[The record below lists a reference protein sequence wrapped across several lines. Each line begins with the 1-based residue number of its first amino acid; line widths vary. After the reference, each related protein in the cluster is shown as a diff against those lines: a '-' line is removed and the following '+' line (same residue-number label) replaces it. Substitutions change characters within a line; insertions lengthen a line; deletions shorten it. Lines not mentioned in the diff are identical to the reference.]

1 MKKIL
6 IAAGVTALTV
16 GLHSGSTGAVSSSD
30 EWAKLGTEKVQ
41 SITGVVNAHC
51 PGCTF
56 SSPVDGD
63 KNSADPFVAG
73 TSAGGNI
80 GGFIAEGPDG
90 EQRLVFCSDAVTPT
104 TNTAGGVVQMNVS
117 GSLKYLL
124 WKYSAFDGSLAANT
138 GPALQSLVWMYGSD
152 TQNRS
157 EVWKANGSSF
167 TPENWD
173 SKDPWSTDN
182 RVGFAMADPQYPIFS
197 IVTDGSTAV
206 LVTEAQDFGHPH
218 TIAADDTVTVAGST
232 NSNATDLTV
241 VSAVAAVDPTFPVT
255 DATRDGSTATA
266 TLGSQSDGSANYT
279 FQIGD
284 SVTIAGSTAFNGTHT
299 LTAVDGSTI
308 SWADTGASATES
320 SISATADIDA
330 FESVITFASTV
341 SSGTE
346 TPADATL
353 TVQGAHDATVAALDA
368 RTRALYLEG
377 ISNAAPWSLSATE
390 TGVTLTSAADNP
402 IAGHTIT
409 VSAPGEDDVELTTD
423 ENGAVTWPE
432 TWADPGYSTTWSAT
446 AVTPGEVWEIR
457 PSNYQTGVRGQTM
470 MITGEDGSTTG
481 SWTSDPAP
489 TTTTVAPPTTTT
501 VAPATTTTIAATTTT
516 AAPTTTTTTT
526 TTTVVV
532 PSTFPATGVSEE
544 GYAMS
549 LQVALWSALVGLGA
563 GGLALVARRK

>member
-6 IAAGVTALTV
+6 IAAGVAALTV
-16 GLHSGSTGAVSSSD
+16 GLHSGPTGAVSSSD

-80 GGFIAEGPDG
+80 GGFVAEGPDG

-104 TNTAGGVVQMNVS
+104 TNTAGGVVQLNVN
-117 GSLKYLL
+117 GSLQYLL
-124 WKYSAFDGSLAANT
+124 WKYSEFDGTLPANT

-152 TQNRS
+152 AQNRS
-157 EVWKANGSSF
+157 EVWKANGTSF

-173 SKDPWSTDN
+173 TKDPWATDN
-182 RVGFAMADPQYPIFS
+182 RVGFAMADPQYPISS
-197 IVTDGSTAV
+197 IVTDGSTAT
-206 LVTEAQDFGHPH
+206 LVTETQDFGHPH
-218 TIAADDTVTVAGST
+218 TIAVDDTVTVTGST
-232 NSNATDLTV
+232 NAATNATVT
-241 VSAVAAVDPTFPVT
+241 SAVAAVDPTFPVT

-266 TLGSQSDGSANYT
+266 TLGSQSNGSANYT
-279 FQIGD
+279 FEIGD
-284 SVTIAGSTAFNGTHT
+284 SVTIAGSTDFNGTHT

-308 SWADTGASATES
+308 SWADTGAATDENG
-320 SISATADIDA
+320 ITATADIDA
-330 FESVITFASTV
+330 FESVIQFASTV

-377 ISNAAPWSLSATE
+377 ISNAAPWSLTATE
-390 TGVTLTSAADNP
+390 TGVTLMSAADNP
-402 IAGHTIT
+402 IEGHTIT
-409 VSAPGEDDVELTTD
+409 VSAPDEDAVELTTD
-423 ENGAVTWPE
+423 ANGAVVWPE

-446 AVTPGEVWEIR
+446 AVTPGSVWEIR
-457 PSNYQTGVRGQTM
+457 PSNYSTGVRGQTM
-470 MITGEDGSTTG
+470 LITGEDGSTSG
-481 SWTSDPAP
+481 SWTSDPA
-489 TTTTVAPPTTTT
+489 PTTTT

-516 AAPTTTTTTT
+516 AAPTTT

-549 LQVALWSALVGLGA
+549 LQVALWSGLIGLGA

>member
-41 SITGVVNAHC
+41 SITGVINAHC

-56 SSPVDGD
+56 SSPVDGN

-104 TNTAGGVVQMNVS
+104 TTTAGGVVQLNVS
-117 GSLKYLL
+117 GSLQYLL
-124 WKYSAFDGSLAANT
+124 WKYSEFDGTLPANT

-152 TQNRS
+152 AQNRS
-157 EVWKANGSSF
+157 EVWKADGTSF

-173 SKDPWSTDN
+173 SKDPWATDN
-182 RVGFAMADPQYPIFS
+182 RVGFAMADPQYPIHAIS
-197 IVTDGSTAV
+197 SDGSAATVILAD
-206 LVTEAQDFGHPH
+206 QDFGHPH
-218 TIAADDTVTVAGST
+218 TIAQLDTVTLSGTAG
-232 NSNATDLTV
+232 NDGADLGVTF
-241 VSAVAAVDPTFPVT
+241 AGDAVDPTYAVT
-255 DATRDGSTATA
+255 AVTRDGTTATA
-266 TLGSQSDGSANYT
+266 TLGSKTA
-279 FQIGD
+279 GD
-284 SVTIAGSTAFNGTHT
+284 VTHDFEVGDEVTIADTTDFNGTFT
-299 LTAVDGSTI
+299 LTAVAGNDSTI
-308 SWADTGASATES
+308 SWADTGAATDENG
-320 SISATADIDA
+320 ITASVTVDVVTKIIQFVTNTDIAVA
-330 FESVITFASTV
+330 F
-341 SSGTE
+341 
-346 TPADATL
+346 PADATL

-377 ISNAAPWSLSATE
+377 VSNAAPWSLTATE
-390 TGVTLTSAADNP
+390 TGVTLLSAADNP
-402 IAGHTIT
+402 IEGHTIT
-409 VSAPGEDDVELTTD
+409 VSAPDEDAVELTTD
-423 ENGAVTWPE
+423 ENGAVVWPE

-446 AVTPGEVWEIR
+446 AVTPGAVWEIR
-457 PSNYQTGVRGQTM
+457 PSNYSTGVRGQTM
-470 MITGEDGSTTG
+470 MITGEDGSTSG

-489 TTTTVAPPTTTT
+489 TTTTVAPSTTTT
-501 VAPATTTTIAATTTT
+501 IAPATTTTIAATTTT
-516 AAPTTTTTTT
+516 AASTT

-549 LQVALWSALVGLGA
+549 LQIALWSALIGVGA

>member
-1 MKKIL
+1 M
-6 IAAGVTALTV
+6 
-16 GLHSGSTGAVSSSD
+16 
-30 EWAKLGTEKVQ
+30 
-41 SITGVVNAHC
+41 
-51 PGCTF
+51 
-56 SSPVDGD
+56 
-63 KNSADPFVAG
+63 
-73 TSAGGNI
+73 
-80 GGFIAEGPDG
+80 AER
-90 EQRLVFCSDAVTPT
+90 EQRR
-104 TNTAGGVVQMNVS
+104 G
-117 GSLKYLL
+117 
-124 WKYSAFDGSLAANT
+124 
-138 GPALQSLVWMYGSD
+138 
-152 TQNRS
+152 RRR
-157 EVWKANGSSF
+157 EEREE
-167 TPENWD
+167 TPEFADRLVAINRV
-173 SKDPWSTDN
+173 SKTVKGGKRFGFAALVVVGDQRG
-182 RVGFAMADPQYPIFS
+182 RVGFGKGKAKEVPP
-197 IVTDGSTAV
+197 
-206 LVTEAQDFGHPH
+206 
-218 TIAADDTVTVAGST
+218 
-232 NSNATDLTV
+232 TDLTV

-284 SVTIAGSTAFNGTHT
+284 SVTIAGSTGFNGTHT

-432 TWADPGYSTTWSAT
+432 TWAEPGYSTTWSAT

-516 AAPTTTTTTT
+516 AAPTTTTTT
-526 TTTVVV
+526 VVV

>member
-1 MKKIL
+1 M
-6 IAAGVTALTV
+6 
-16 GLHSGSTGAVSSSD
+16 
-30 EWAKLGTEKVQ
+30 
-41 SITGVVNAHC
+41 
-51 PGCTF
+51 
-56 SSPVDGD
+56 
-63 KNSADPFVAG
+63 
-73 TSAGGNI
+73 
-80 GGFIAEGPDG
+80 
-90 EQRLVFCSDAVTPT
+90 
-104 TNTAGGVVQMNVS
+104 
-117 GSLKYLL
+117 
-124 WKYSAFDGSLAANT
+124 
-138 GPALQSLVWMYGSD
+138 
-152 TQNRS
+152 
-157 EVWKANGSSF
+157 
-167 TPENWD
+167 
-173 SKDPWSTDN
+173 
-182 RVGFAMADPQYPIFS
+182 
-197 IVTDGSTAV
+197 
-206 LVTEAQDFGHPH
+206 
-218 TIAADDTVTVAGST
+218 TVAGST

-241 VSAVAAVDPTFPVT
+241 VSAVDAVDPTYEVT
-255 DATRDGSTATA
+255 AITRDGTDTATA

-284 SVTIAGSTAFNGTHT
+284 SVTIAGSTVFNGTHT

-377 ISNAAPWSLSATE
+377 ISNAAPWSLTATE
-390 TGVTLTSAADNP
+390 TGVTLMSAADNP
-402 IAGHTIT
+402 IEGHTIT
-409 VSAPGEDDVELTTD
+409 VSAPGEDAVELTTD
-423 ENGAVTWPE
+423 ANGAVVWPE

-446 AVTPGEVWEIR
+446 AVTPGSVWEIR
-457 PSNYQTGVRGQTM
+457 PSNYSTGVRGQTM
-470 MITGEDGSTTG
+470 LITGEDGSTSG

-526 TTTVVV
+526 TTVVV

-549 LQVALWSALVGLGA
+549 LQMALWSALIGLGA

>member
-1 MKKIL
+1 MKQVL

-16 GLHSGSTGAVSSSD
+16 GLHSGSTGAVSGSD

-41 SITGVVNAHC
+41 SITGVINAHC

-56 SSPVDGD
+56 SSPVDGN

-104 TNTAGGVVQMNVS
+104 TNTAGGVVQLNVS
-117 GSLKYLL
+117 GSLQYLL
-124 WKYSAFDGSLAANT
+124 WKYSEFDGTLPANT

-152 TQNRS
+152 AQNRS
-157 EVWKANGSSF
+157 EVWKADGASF

-173 SKDPWSTDN
+173 TKDPWATDN
-182 RVGFAMADPQYPIFS
+182 RVGFAMADPQYPIYS
-197 IVTDGSTAV
+197 IVTDGAEAT
-206 LVTEAQDFGHPH
+206 LITKAQDFGHPH
-218 TIAADDTVTVAGST
+218 TIAADDTVTVTGSANAAT
-232 NSNATDLTV
+232 NVTVVTVAAATD
-241 VSAVAAVDPTFPVT
+241 PTYVVT
-255 DATRDGSTATA
+255 DATRDGTTATA
-266 TLGSQSDGSANYT
+266 TLGALSAGSGAYT
-279 FQIGD
+279 FQVGD
-284 SVTIAGSTAFNGTHT
+284 SVTIAGSTDFNGTHT
-299 LTAVDGSTI
+299 LTAVAVDGSTI
-308 SWADTGASATES
+308 SWADTGAATTETG
-320 SISATADIDA
+320 ITATADVDPGWD
-330 FESVITFASTV
+330 SVITFATTAGA
-341 SSGTE
+341 GTE

-377 ISNAAPWSLSATE
+377 ISNAAPWSLTATA
-390 TGVTLTSAADNP
+390 TGVTLMSAADNP
-402 IAGHTIT
+402 IEGHTIT
-409 VSAPGEDDVELTTD
+409 VSAPGEDAVELITD
-423 ENGAVTWPE
+423 ANGAVVWPE

-446 AVTPGEVWEIR
+446 AVTPGSVWEIR
-457 PSNYQTGVRGQTM
+457 PSNYETGVRGQTM
-470 MITGEDGSTTG
+470 LITGEDGSTSD

-516 AAPTTTTTTT
+516 VAPTTTT

-532 PSTFPATGVSEE
+532 PPTFPATGVDEE

-549 LQVALWSALVGLGA
+549 LQIALWSTMIGLGA
-563 GGLALVARRK
+563 GGLALAARRK